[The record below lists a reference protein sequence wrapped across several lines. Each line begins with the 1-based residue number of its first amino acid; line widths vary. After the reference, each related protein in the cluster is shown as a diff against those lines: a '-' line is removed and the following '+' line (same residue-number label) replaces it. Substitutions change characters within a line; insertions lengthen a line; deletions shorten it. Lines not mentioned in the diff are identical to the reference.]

1 MYDRILLPTDGSDA
15 AENAASH
22 AIDIASRYDATIH
35 AVYVI
40 DTSLGVSLNTGEPLR
55 SKLEQEGDAAISRI
69 EELVTEAGLEF
80 TGEKRE
86 GNPHEAILEATREW
100 DVDLVVMGTHGRT
113 GLDRY
118 LLGSVTERVARL
130 SDVPVVIVPRPDEA
144 AEE

>member
-22 AIDIASRYDATIH
+22 AIDIARRYDASIH
-35 AVYVI
+35 TVYVV

-69 EELVTEAGLEF
+69 EELVTEAGVDV
-80 TGEKRE
+80 TGEKRA
-86 GNPHEAILEATREW
+86 GNPHEAILEAARDE
-100 DVDLVVMGTHGRT
+100 DVDLIVMGTHGRT

-118 LLGSVTERVARL
+118 LLGSVTERVVRQAE
-130 SDVPVVIVPRPDEA
+130 VPVLTVSFSE
-144 AEE
+144 